1 MSSRCSGEQLDFQPR
16 LSPRNYTTKMATIPP
31 IPSAIPLNPSAV
43 PPVPSDIPTALPA
56 EPDSDDEPARL
67 EWQREELEI
76 LEKHLETFRGK
87 NKTER
92 TEFLN
97 LKVVPE
103 VKLIYKGT
111 DWSLRKRVGR

>member
-1 MSSRCSGEQLDFQPR
+1 
-16 LSPRNYTTKMATIPP
+16 MATIPP
-31 IPSAIPLNPSAV
+31 ISSAIPLNPSAV
-43 PPVPSDIPTALPA
+43 PPVPSDIPTSLPA

-76 LEKHLETFRGK
+76 LEKHLEAFKGK

-92 TEFLN
+92 AELLN
-97 LKVVPE
+97 RKVLRE
-103 VKLIYKGT
+103 LKLIYKGA